1 MRRPCKSVTRFSSY
15 EYRMLLY
22 FSTVRVYR
30 RASSVETIMVGG
42 GRGSAP
48 VRPPVGRTLGFCAL
62 ATALAVAAMR
72 GSGPGG

>member
-42 GRGSAP
+42 GG
-48 VRPPVGRTLGFCAL
+48 GRLPCDLPWG
-62 ATALAVAAMR
+62 
-72 GSGPGG
+72 GP